1 MRKDL
6 FNRYIWIVDTIQRYG
21 KITRRELNE
30 LWLKSVDG
38 DGEPIPAR
46 TFFHYRRAI
55 EENFQID
62 IECNKAGE
70 YYIDSKG
77 TRQDQQFRN
86 WLMDSYAMRGVLS
99 DSSTMSDR
107 ILVEDVPSARRFM
120 SSVMEAM
127 KQSKKIV
134 FTYQSYNRSL
144 PDVGIVF
151 HPYFVKLFKQR
162 WYVIGYKE
170 KDKSIKTY
178 ALDRI
183 TEMTISDES
192 FQMPESVDPSTFFD
206 DYFGITTSF
215 GEVKRI
221 SLQVNYK
228 QAKYFR
234 ALPLH
239 QSQIEELHDS
249 YSIFSYHMKLTGDLV
264 RELLSYGDSVKV
276 LQPME
281 LVAMIKDELQ
291 RSLKQYQ

>member
-77 TRQDQQFRN
+77 SRQDKQFRN

-99 DSSTMSDR
+99 DSSSISDR
-107 ILVEDVPSARRFM
+107 ILVEDVPSARQFM

-127 KQSKKIV
+127 KMSKKIK
-134 FTYQSYNRSL
+134 FTYHSYSRSI
-144 PDVGIVF
+144 PETGILF
-151 HPYFVKLFKQR
+151 SPYFVKLFKQR
-162 WYVIGYKE
+162 WYVIGCKE
-170 KDKSIKTY
+170 KDKTIRTY

-183 TEMTISDES
+183 CAINILEDGFEMPGNI
-192 FQMPESVDPSTFFD
+192 DPATFFD
-206 DYFGITTSF
+206 DCFGITTNQ
-215 GEVKRI
+215 GDVKRI
-221 SLQVNYK
+221 SIQVQPR

-234 ALPLH
+234 DLPLH
-239 QSQIEELHDS
+239 HTQSEEIHDS
-249 YSIFSYHMKLTGDLV
+249 YSIFSYRMKLTDDLV
-264 RELLSYGDSVKV
+264 RELMSYGSSVKV
-276 LQPME
+276 IQPME
-281 LVAMIKDELQ
+281 LQLMLKAELQ
-291 RSLKQYQ
+291 KTLDSY

>member
-77 TRQDQQFRN
+77 TRQDEQFRN

-99 DSSTMSDR
+99 DSSAISDR
-107 ILVEDVPSARRFM
+107 ILVEDIPSARRFM

-162 WYVIGYKE
+162 WYVIGLKE
-170 KDKSIKTY
+170 KDKAIKTY
-178 ALDRI
+178 ALDRM
-183 TEMTISDES
+183 TEMTISEES
-192 FQMPESVDPSTFFD
+192 FQMPESIDPSTVFD

-239 QSQIEELHDS
+239 QSQTEELHDS
-249 YSIFSYHMKLTGDLV
+249 YSIFSYRMKLTGDLV
-264 RELLSYGDSVKV
+264 RELMCYGSSVKV
-276 LQPME
+276 IQPQE
-281 LVAMIKDELQ
+281 LRLMIQEELKKT
-291 RSLKQYQ
+291 LDQYD